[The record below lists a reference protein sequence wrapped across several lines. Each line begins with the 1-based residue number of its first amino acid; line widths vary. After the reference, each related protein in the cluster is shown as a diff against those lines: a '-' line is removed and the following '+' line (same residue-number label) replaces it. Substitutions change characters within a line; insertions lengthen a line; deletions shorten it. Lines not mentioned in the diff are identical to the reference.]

1 MAVGLGST
9 FEEVIKKINSCGD
22 VTAAGNNTF
31 TGSNVFK
38 KAVTLYT
45 DAVNGNS
52 ISATLDSYK
61 LKLFNDLG
69 GVYADLNIT
78 DDTAPYLELKTAGH
92 GKVKYTPESIIF
104 TDTYG
109 SSKTTTLKFPG
120 QGATA
125 DSIQTLATNE
135 DLDKKQPL
143 LVSGT
148 NIKTINGQS
157 ILGEG
162 DLEISGGG
170 GSGGSNGGAYAHLV
184 SFGFYRTDD
193 SDIAGWGSIMIPS
206 SSADTIVGTSVDNL
220 KTFLAKF
227 NGKFYP
233 MAIKTDGYTTT
244 PYTGIFVNPT
254 NNSLNVVASASSGG
268 NAEFTIDVYDITE
281 TVVQTSTGG
290 GGGSGSVDLEP
301 IVKGQHKLNKGEQL
315 TIQQGYTYF
324 VQCFDTSDN
333 IAEFE
338 IVGGN
343 RNGEKG
349 KFVMLL
355 SGQGD
360 NLAILQTGSIVISN
374 FVKTAVRVEAIKPAS
389 NSSYLAYYEISGYAS
404 STKTLNVGGGS
415 PDSNATVLISVAS
428 TNSYRTDPLDQ
439 LSQHKIRVRVISG
452 SLQAGDRLEI
462 CRPIAKKAYN
472 RVNGMQ
478 TNIRYRQKLKA
489 CAYKILTETDIAN
502 IAAGKNI
509 LVLTVNHSTD
519 QPNKG
524 LKYTC
529 TSNNSTFRGSAPRV
543 IRIVRP
549 TPYGQNGIMQNIQI
563 SNSVYVTRS
572 YGSNVIKGM

>member
-1 MAVGLGST
+1 MSVGLGST
-9 FEEVIKKINSCGD
+9 VEEIIKAIN
-22 VTAAGNNTF
+22 
-31 TGSNVFK
+31 
-38 KAVTLYT
+38 
-45 DAVNGNS
+45 
-52 ISATLDSYK
+52 
-61 LKLFNDLG
+61 
-69 GVYADLNIT
+69 
-78 DDTAPYLELKTAGH
+78 
-92 GKVKYTPESIIF
+92 
-104 TDTYG
+104 
-109 SSKTTTLKFPG
+109 
-120 QGATA
+120 
-125 DSIQTLATNE
+125 
-135 DLDKKQPL
+135 
-143 LVSGT
+143 
-148 NIKTINGQS
+148 
-157 ILGEG
+157 
-162 DLEISGGG
+162 SGGG
-170 GSGGSNGGAYAHLV
+170 GESSGGATYAHLV

-193 SDIAGWGSIMIPS
+193 ADIAGWGSIMIPS

-268 NAEFTIDVYDITE
+268 NAEFTIDVYNITE

-301 IVKGQHKLNKGEQL
+301 IVTGQHKLNKREQL

-374 FVKTAVRVEAIKPAS
+374 LVKTAVRVEAIKPAS

-415 PDSNATVLISVAS
+415 SDSNAPVLISVAS
-428 TNSYRTDPLDQ
+428 TNSYRIDPLDQ
-439 LSQHKIRVRVISG
+439 LSQHNIRVRVISG

-509 LVLTVNHSTD
+509 LVLTVNHSSNT
-519 QPNKG
+519 PNKG
-524 LKYTC
+524 LYYTC
-529 TSNNSTFRGSAPRV
+529 TSDNNGYGATAPRT

>member
-1 MAVGLGST
+1 MAVDLGST

-22 VTAAGNNTF
+22 VTAAGDNTF

-52 ISATLDSYK
+52 MSATLDSYK
-61 LKLFNDLG
+61 LKLLNDLG
-69 GVYADLNIT
+69 SVYADLNIT
-78 DDTAPYLELKTAGH
+78 DDTVPYLELKTAGH
-92 GKVKYTPESIIF
+92 GKVKYTSESIIF

-125 DSIQTLATNE
+125 DSIQTLATLK

-157 ILGEG
+157 ILGSG
-162 DLEISGGG
+162 NLEIS
-170 GSGGSNGGAYAHLV
+170 
-184 SFGFYRTDD
+184 
-193 SDIAGWGSIMIPS
+193 
-206 SSADTIVGTSVDNL
+206 
-220 KTFLAKF
+220 
-227 NGKFYP
+227 
-233 MAIKTDGYTTT
+233 
-244 PYTGIFVNPT
+244 
-254 NNSLNVVASASSGG
+254 
-268 NAEFTIDVYDITE
+268 
-281 TVVQTSTGG
+281 

-333 IAEFE
+333 IAELE

-374 FVKTAVRVEAIKPAS
+374 LVKTAVRVEAIKPAS

-415 PDSNATVLISVAS
+415 PDSNAPVLISISSVKNITSEAHI
-428 TNSYRTDPLDQ
+428 N
-439 LSQHKIRVRVISG
+439 VRVISG
-452 SLQAGDRLEI
+452 TLQAGDRIEL
-462 CRPIAKKAYN
+462 CKPIKKTAYN
-472 RVNGMQ
+472 RINGVK
-478 TNIRYRQKLKA
+478 TNIRKRHRLKTVVFSTITENDIQN
-489 CAYKILTETDIAN
+489 YKN
-502 IAAGKNI
+502 GKNI
-509 LVLTVNHSTD
+509 FTILLQTSGSNEKITSIDHSYTYDSSPLKSPLTV
-519 QPNKG
+519 
-524 LKYTC
+524 
-529 TSNNSTFRGSAPRV
+529 
-543 IRIVRP
+543 RIVRQ
-549 TPYGQNGIMQNIQI
+549 TKLLNSTQNIQI
-563 SNSVYVTRS
+563 SNSVYLTLNYYSQVL
-572 YGSNVIKGM
+572 KPM

>member
-1 MAVGLGST
+1 M
-9 FEEVIKKINSCGD
+9 
-22 VTAAGNNTF
+22 
-31 TGSNVFK
+31 
-38 KAVTLYT
+38 
-45 DAVNGNS
+45 
-52 ISATLDSYK
+52 
-61 LKLFNDLG
+61 
-69 GVYADLNIT
+69 
-78 DDTAPYLELKTAGH
+78 
-92 GKVKYTPESIIF
+92 
-104 TDTYG
+104 
-109 SSKTTTLKFPG
+109 
-120 QGATA
+120 
-125 DSIQTLATNE
+125 
-135 DLDKKQPL
+135 
-143 LVSGT
+143 
-148 NIKTINGQS
+148 
-157 ILGEG
+157 
-162 DLEISGGG
+162 
-170 GSGGSNGGAYAHLV
+170 
-184 SFGFYRTDD
+184 
-193 SDIAGWGSIMIPS
+193 
-206 SSADTIVGTSVDNL
+206 
-220 KTFLAKF
+220 
-227 NGKFYP
+227 
-233 MAIKTDGYTTT
+233 
-244 PYTGIFVNPT
+244 
-254 NNSLNVVASASSGG
+254 
-268 NAEFTIDVYDITE
+268 
-281 TVVQTSTGG
+281 QTSTGG

-374 FVKTAVRVEAIKPAS
+374 LVKTAVRVEAIKPAS

-415 PDSNATVLISVAS
+415 PDSNEPVLISVAS
-428 TNSYRTDPLDQ
+428 TNSYRIDPLDQ
-439 LSQHKIRVRVISG
+439 LSQHNIHVRVISG

-502 IAAGKNI
+502 IATGKNI

-529 TSNNSTFRGSAPRV
+529 TSNYSTFRGSAPRV

>member
-22 VTAAGNNTF
+22 VTAAGDNTF

-78 DDTAPYLELKTAGH
+78 DDTAPYLELKTAAH

-125 DSIQTLATNE
+125 DSIQTLATLK
-135 DLDKKQPL
+135 DLDAKQET
-143 LVSGT
+143 LVSGE

-162 DLEISGGG
+162 DLEIS
-170 GSGGSNGGAYAHLV
+170 
-184 SFGFYRTDD
+184 
-193 SDIAGWGSIMIPS
+193 
-206 SSADTIVGTSVDNL
+206 
-220 KTFLAKF
+220 
-227 NGKFYP
+227 
-233 MAIKTDGYTTT
+233 
-244 PYTGIFVNPT
+244 
-254 NNSLNVVASASSGG
+254 
-268 NAEFTIDVYDITE
+268 
-281 TVVQTSTGG
+281 

-324 VQCFDTSDN
+324 VQCFDTSEN
-333 IAEFE
+333 IAELE

-374 FVKTAVRVEAIKPAS
+374 LIKTAVKVEAIKPAS

-415 PDSNATVLISVAS
+415 PDSNEPVLISVAS

-439 LSQHKIRVRVISG
+439 LSQHNIRVRVISG

-489 CAYKILTETDIAN
+489 CAYKILTEADIAN
-502 IAAGKNI
+502 IATGKNI

-529 TSNNSTFRGSAPRV
+529 TSNYSTFRGSAPRV

>member
-22 VTAAGNNTF
+22 VTAAGDNTF

-52 ISATLDSYK
+52 MSATLDSYK
-61 LKLFNDLG
+61 LKLLNDLG
-69 GVYADLNIT
+69 SVYADLNIT
-78 DDTAPYLELKTAGH
+78 DDTVPYLELKTAGH

-125 DSIQTLATNE
+125 DSIQTLATLK

-157 ILGEG
+157 ILGSG
-162 DLEISGGG
+162 NLEIS
-170 GSGGSNGGAYAHLV
+170 
-184 SFGFYRTDD
+184 
-193 SDIAGWGSIMIPS
+193 
-206 SSADTIVGTSVDNL
+206 
-220 KTFLAKF
+220 
-227 NGKFYP
+227 
-233 MAIKTDGYTTT
+233 
-244 PYTGIFVNPT
+244 
-254 NNSLNVVASASSGG
+254 
-268 NAEFTIDVYDITE
+268 
-281 TVVQTSTGG
+281 

-333 IAEFE
+333 IAELE

-374 FVKTAVRVEAIKPAS
+374 LVKTAVRVEAIKPAS

-415 PDSNATVLISVAS
+415 PDSNAPVLISISSVKNITSEAHI
-428 TNSYRTDPLDQ
+428 N
-439 LSQHKIRVRVISG
+439 VRVISG
-452 SLQAGDRLEI
+452 TLQAGDRIEL
-462 CRPIAKKAYN
+462 CKPIKKTAYN
-472 RVNGMQ
+472 RINGVK
-478 TNIRYRQKLKA
+478 TNIRKRHRLKTVVFSTITENDIQN
-489 CAYKILTETDIAN
+489 YKN
-502 IAAGKNI
+502 GKNI
-509 LVLTVNHSTD
+509 FTIILQTSGSNEKITSIDHSYTYDSSPLKSPLTV
-519 QPNKG
+519 
-524 LKYTC
+524 
-529 TSNNSTFRGSAPRV
+529 
-543 IRIVRP
+543 RIVRK
-549 TPYGQNGIMQNIQI
+549 TELLNSTQNIQI
-563 SNSVYVTRS
+563 SNSVYLTLNYYSQVL
-572 YGSNVIKGM
+572 KPM

>member
-22 VTAAGNNTF
+22 VTVAGNNTF
-31 TGSNVFK
+31 TGNNTFKGDIKFGNNAGFGVLAPASGGLRGEENNSMQFDFYKSQILFKDSRHSNYGTTLQANMAVGYGTTN
-38 KAVTLYT
+38 AIVTLP
-45 DAVNGNS
+45 A
-52 ISATLDSYK
+52 
-61 LKLFNDLG
+61 
-69 GVYADLNIT
+69 
-78 DDTAPYLELKTAGH
+78 KTC
-92 GKVKYTPESIIF
+92 S
-104 TDTYG
+104 
-109 SSKTTTLKFPG
+109 
-120 QGATA
+120 
-125 DSIQTLATNE
+125 LAAAE

-193 SDIAGWGSIMIPS
+193 SDIAGCGSIMIPS
-206 SSADTIVGTSVDNL
+206 ASAAAIVGTSVDNL

-290 GGGSGSVDLEP
+290 GGGSGSNEP
-301 IVKGQHKLNKGEQL
+301 
-315 TIQQGYTYF
+315 
-324 VQCFDTSDN
+324 
-333 IAEFE
+333 
-338 IVGGN
+338 
-343 RNGEKG
+343 
-349 KFVMLL
+349 
-355 SGQGD
+355 
-360 NLAILQTGSIVISN
+360 
-374 FVKTAVRVEAIKPAS
+374 
-389 NSSYLAYYEISGYAS
+389 
-404 STKTLNVGGGS
+404 
-415 PDSNATVLISVAS
+415 VLISVAS
-428 TNSYRTDPLDQ
+428 TNSYRIDPLDQ
-439 LSQHKIRVRVISG
+439 LSQHNIRVRVISG
-452 SLQAGDRLEI
+452 TLQAGDRLEI

-472 RVNGMQ
+472 LVNGVKK
-478 TNIRYRQKLKA
+478 NVRWKQKLKA

-509 LVLTVNHSTD
+509 LVLTVNHSSNT
-519 QPNKG
+519 PNKG
-524 LKYTC
+524 LYYTC
-529 TSNNSTFRGSAPRV
+529 TSDNNGYGATAPRT

>member
-1 MAVGLGST
+1 MSVGLGST
-9 FEEVIKKINSCGD
+9 VEEIIKAIN
-22 VTAAGNNTF
+22 
-31 TGSNVFK
+31 
-38 KAVTLYT
+38 
-45 DAVNGNS
+45 
-52 ISATLDSYK
+52 
-61 LKLFNDLG
+61 
-69 GVYADLNIT
+69 
-78 DDTAPYLELKTAGH
+78 
-92 GKVKYTPESIIF
+92 
-104 TDTYG
+104 
-109 SSKTTTLKFPG
+109 
-120 QGATA
+120 
-125 DSIQTLATNE
+125 
-135 DLDKKQPL
+135 
-143 LVSGT
+143 
-148 NIKTINGQS
+148 
-157 ILGEG
+157 
-162 DLEISGGG
+162 SGGG
-170 GSGGSNGGAYAHLV
+170 GESSGGATYAHLV

-193 SDIAGWGSIMIPS
+193 ADIAGRGSIMIPS

-374 FVKTAVRVEAIKPAS
+374 LVKTAVRVEAIKPAS

-404 STKTLNVGGGS
+404 STKTLNVGGGGS
-415 PDSNATVLISVAS
+415 DSNEPVLISISSVKNITSEAHI
-428 TNSYRTDPLDQ
+428 N
-439 LSQHKIRVRVISG
+439 VRVISG
-452 SLQAGDRLEI
+452 TLQAGDRIEL
-462 CRPIAKKAYN
+462 CKPIKKTAYN
-472 RVNGMQ
+472 RIHGVK
-478 TNIRYRQKLKA
+478 TNIRKRHRLKTVVFSTITENDIQN
-489 CAYKILTETDIAN
+489 YKN
-502 IAAGKNI
+502 GKNI
-509 LVLTVNHSTD
+509 FTILLQTSGSNQKISSIDHSYTYSSSPLKSPLTV
-519 QPNKG
+519 
-524 LKYTC
+524 
-529 TSNNSTFRGSAPRV
+529 
-543 IRIVRP
+543 RIVRR
-549 TPYGQNGIMQNIQI
+549 TELLNSTQNIQI
-563 SNSVYVTRS
+563 SNSVYLTLNYYSRVL
-572 YGSNVIKGM
+572 KPM

>member
-1 MAVGLGST
+1 MQFDFYKSQILFKDSRHSDYGTTLQANMAVGYGT
-9 FEEVIKKINSCGD
+9 TNVI
-22 VTAAGNNTF
+22 
-31 TGSNVFK
+31 
-38 KAVTLYT
+38 VTLP
-45 DAVNGNS
+45 A
-52 ISATLDSYK
+52 
-61 LKLFNDLG
+61 
-69 GVYADLNIT
+69 
-78 DDTAPYLELKTAGH
+78 KTC
-92 GKVKYTPESIIF
+92 S
-104 TDTYG
+104 
-109 SSKTTTLKFPG
+109 
-120 QGATA
+120 
-125 DSIQTLATNE
+125 LAAAE

-143 LVSGT
+143 LVSGK
-148 NIKTINGQS
+148 NVKTINGQS

-170 GSGGSNGGAYAHLV
+170 SGGSSAGAYAHLV

-193 SDIAGWGSIMIPS
+193 ADIAGWGSIMIPS
-206 SSADTIVGTSVDNL
+206 ASAAAIVGTSVDNL

-290 GGGSGSVDLEP
+290 GGGGSG
-301 IVKGQHKLNKGEQL
+301 
-315 TIQQGYTYF
+315 
-324 VQCFDTSDN
+324 
-333 IAEFE
+333 
-338 IVGGN
+338 
-343 RNGEKG
+343 
-349 KFVMLL
+349 
-355 SGQGD
+355 
-360 NLAILQTGSIVISN
+360 
-374 FVKTAVRVEAIKPAS
+374 
-389 NSSYLAYYEISGYAS
+389 
-404 STKTLNVGGGS
+404 
-415 PDSNATVLISVAS
+415 SNATVLISVAS
-428 TNSYRTDPLDQ
+428 TNSYRIDPQDQ

-489 CAYKILTETDIAN
+489 FAYKIITEADIAN
-502 IAAGKNI
+502 IATGRNI

-529 TSNNSTFRGSAPRV
+529 TSNNSTFHGSAPRA

-549 TPYGQNGIMQNIQI
+549 TPYGQGAVLQNIQI
-563 SNSVYVTRS
+563 SNSVYLTRNF
-572 YGSNVIKGM
+572 GTCVIKGM

>member
-22 VTAAGNNTF
+22 VTAAGDNTF

-52 ISATLDSYK
+52 MSATLDSYK
-61 LKLFNDLG
+61 LKLLNDLG
-69 GVYADLNIT
+69 SVYAYLSIT
-78 DDTAPYLELKTAGH
+78 DDTAPYLELKTALH

-125 DSIQTLATNE
+125 DSIQTLATLK

-162 DLEISGGG
+162 DLEIS
-170 GSGGSNGGAYAHLV
+170 
-184 SFGFYRTDD
+184 
-193 SDIAGWGSIMIPS
+193 
-206 SSADTIVGTSVDNL
+206 
-220 KTFLAKF
+220 
-227 NGKFYP
+227 
-233 MAIKTDGYTTT
+233 
-244 PYTGIFVNPT
+244 
-254 NNSLNVVASASSGG
+254 
-268 NAEFTIDVYDITE
+268 
-281 TVVQTSTGG
+281 G

-324 VQCFDTSDN
+324 VQCFDTSEN
-333 IAEFE
+333 IAELE

-374 FVKTAVRVEAIKPAS
+374 LVKTAVRVEAIKPAS

-415 PDSNATVLISVAS
+415 SDSNEPVLISVAS
-428 TNSYRTDPLDQ
+428 TNSYRIDPLDQ
-439 LSQHKIRVRVISG
+439 LSQHNIRVRVISG
-452 SLQAGDRLEI
+452 NLQAGDRLEI

-509 LVLTVNHSTD
+509 LVLTVNHSSNT
-519 QPNKG
+519 PNKG

>member
-22 VTAAGNNTF
+22 VTAAGDNTF

-52 ISATLDSYK
+52 MSATLDSYK
-61 LKLFNDLG
+61 LKLLNDLG
-69 GVYADLNIT
+69 SVYADLNIT
-78 DDTAPYLELKTAGH
+78 DDTVPYLELKTAGH
-92 GKVKYTPESIIF
+92 GKVKYTSESIIF

-125 DSIQTLATNE
+125 DSIQTLATLK

-157 ILGEG
+157 ILGSG
-162 DLEISGGG
+162 NLEIS
-170 GSGGSNGGAYAHLV
+170 
-184 SFGFYRTDD
+184 
-193 SDIAGWGSIMIPS
+193 
-206 SSADTIVGTSVDNL
+206 
-220 KTFLAKF
+220 
-227 NGKFYP
+227 
-233 MAIKTDGYTTT
+233 
-244 PYTGIFVNPT
+244 
-254 NNSLNVVASASSGG
+254 
-268 NAEFTIDVYDITE
+268 
-281 TVVQTSTGG
+281 

-333 IAEFE
+333 IAELE

-374 FVKTAVRVEAIKPAS
+374 LVKTAVRVEAIKPAS

-415 PDSNATVLISVAS
+415 PDSNAPVLISISSVKNITSEAHI
-428 TNSYRTDPLDQ
+428 N
-439 LSQHKIRVRVISG
+439 VRVISG
-452 SLQAGDRLEI
+452 TLQAGDRIEL
-462 CRPIAKKAYN
+462 CKPIKKTAYN
-472 RVNGMQ
+472 RINGVK
-478 TNIRYRQKLKA
+478 TNIRKRHRLKTVVFSTITENDIQN
-489 CAYKILTETDIAN
+489 YKN
-502 IAAGKNI
+502 GKNI
-509 LVLTVNHSTD
+509 FTILLQTSGSNEKITSIDHSYTYDSSPLKSPLTV
-519 QPNKG
+519 
-524 LKYTC
+524 
-529 TSNNSTFRGSAPRV
+529 
-543 IRIVRP
+543 RIVRQ
-549 TPYGQNGIMQNIQI
+549 TKLLNSTQNIQI
-563 SNSVYVTRS
+563 SNSVYLTLNYYSQVL
-572 YGSNVIKGM
+572 KPM

>member
-1 MAVGLGST
+1 MAIGLGST
-9 FEEVIKKINSCGD
+9 VEELVKEINSKD
-22 VTAAGNNTF
+22 VTSAGNNKFTGNNTF
-31 TGSNVFK
+31 TKGIAVYGSNSPPLPN
-38 KAVTLYT
+38 TLYKVDKDGFVVIT
-45 DAVNGNS
+45 GS
-52 ISATLDSYK
+52 G
-61 LKLFNDLG
+61 LFN
-69 GVYADLNIT
+69 YN
-78 DDTAPYLELKTAGH
+78 
-92 GKVKYTPESIIF
+92 KVKFKLDPTATTAKEYTI
-104 TDTYG
+104 
-109 SSKTTTLKFPG
+109 
-120 QGATA
+120 
-125 DSIQTLATNE
+125 ATNE
-135 DLDKKQPL
+135 DLDKKQPT

-170 GSGGSNGGAYAHLV
+170 GS
-184 SFGFYRTDD
+184 
-193 SDIAGWGSIMIPS
+193 
-206 SSADTIVGTSVDNL
+206 
-220 KTFLAKF
+220 
-227 NGKFYP
+227 
-233 MAIKTDGYTTT
+233 
-244 PYTGIFVNPT
+244 
-254 NNSLNVVASASSGG
+254 
-268 NAEFTIDVYDITE
+268 
-281 TVVQTSTGG
+281 
-290 GGGSGSVDLEP
+290 SGSVDLEP

-374 FVKTAVRVEAIKPAS
+374 LIKTAVRVEAIKPAS

-415 PDSNATVLISVAS
+415 PDSNEPVLISVAS
-428 TNSYRTDPLDQ
+428 TNSYRIDPLDQ
-439 LSQHKIRVRVISG
+439 LSQHNIRVRVISG
-452 SLQAGDRLEI
+452 TLQVGDRLEI

-502 IAAGKNI
+502 IATGKNI

>member
-1 MAVGLGST
+1 MSVGLGST
-9 FEEVIKKINSCGD
+9 VEEIIKAIN
-22 VTAAGNNTF
+22 
-31 TGSNVFK
+31 
-38 KAVTLYT
+38 
-45 DAVNGNS
+45 
-52 ISATLDSYK
+52 
-61 LKLFNDLG
+61 
-69 GVYADLNIT
+69 
-78 DDTAPYLELKTAGH
+78 
-92 GKVKYTPESIIF
+92 
-104 TDTYG
+104 
-109 SSKTTTLKFPG
+109 
-120 QGATA
+120 
-125 DSIQTLATNE
+125 
-135 DLDKKQPL
+135 
-143 LVSGT
+143 
-148 NIKTINGQS
+148 
-157 ILGEG
+157 
-162 DLEISGGG
+162 SGGG
-170 GSGGSNGGAYAHLV
+170 GESSGGATYAHLV

-193 SDIAGWGSIMIPS
+193 ADIAGWGSIMIPS

-374 FVKTAVRVEAIKPAS
+374 LVKTAVRVEAIKPAS

-415 PDSNATVLISVAS
+415 PDSNEPVLISVAS
-428 TNSYRTDPLDQ
+428 TNSYRIDPLDQ
-439 LSQHKIRVRVISG
+439 LSQHNIRVRVISG

-462 CRPIAKKAYN
+462 CRPIAKKSYN
-472 RVNGMQ
+472 LVNGVKK
-478 TNIRYRQKLKA
+478 NVRWKQKLKA
-489 CAYKILTETDIAN
+489 CAHKILTETDIAN

-509 LVLTVNHSTD
+509 LVLTVNHSSNT
-519 QPNKG
+519 PNKG
-524 LKYTC
+524 LYYTC
-529 TSNNSTFRGSAPRV
+529 TSDNNGYGATAPRT

>member
-9 FEEVIKKINSCGD
+9 VEDLVKEINSKD
-22 VTAAGNNTF
+22 VTSAGNNKFTGNNTF
-31 TGSNVFK
+31 TKGIAVYGSNSPPLPN
-38 KAVTLYT
+38 TLYKVDKDGFVVIT
-45 DAVNGNS
+45 GS
-52 ISATLDSYK
+52 G
-61 LKLFNDLG
+61 LFN
-69 GVYADLNIT
+69 YN
-78 DDTAPYLELKTAGH
+78 
-92 GKVKYTPESIIF
+92 KVKFKLDPTATTAKEYTI
-104 TDTYG
+104 
-109 SSKTTTLKFPG
+109 
-120 QGATA
+120 
-125 DSIQTLATNE
+125 ATNE

-193 SDIAGWGSIMIPS
+193 SDIAGLGSIMIPS
-206 SSADTIVGTSVDNL
+206 ASAAAIVGTSVDNL

-290 GGGSGSVDLEP
+290 SGGGSGSVDLEP

-333 IAEFE
+333 IAELE

-374 FVKTAVRVEAIKPAS
+374 LVKTAVRVEAIKPAS

-415 PDSNATVLISVAS
+415 SDSNATVLISVAS
-428 TNSYRTDPLDQ
+428 TNSFRTDPQAQ
-439 LSQHKIRVRVISG
+439 LSEHNIRVRVISG
-452 SLQAGDRLEI
+452 TLQAGDRLEI
-462 CRPIAKKAYN
+462 CRPIAKKSYN
-472 RVNGMQ
+472 LVNGVKK
-478 TNIRYRQKLKA
+478 NVRWKQKLKA
-489 CAYKILTETDIAN
+489 CAHKILTETDIAN

-509 LVLTVNHSTD
+509 LVLTVNHSSNT
-519 QPNKG
+519 PNKG
-524 LKYTC
+524 LYYTC
-529 TSNNSTFRGSAPRV
+529 TRDNNGYGATAPRT

>member
-1 MAVGLGST
+1 MSVGLGST
-9 FEEVIKKINSCGD
+9 VEEIIKAIN
-22 VTAAGNNTF
+22 
-31 TGSNVFK
+31 
-38 KAVTLYT
+38 
-45 DAVNGNS
+45 
-52 ISATLDSYK
+52 
-61 LKLFNDLG
+61 
-69 GVYADLNIT
+69 
-78 DDTAPYLELKTAGH
+78 
-92 GKVKYTPESIIF
+92 
-104 TDTYG
+104 
-109 SSKTTTLKFPG
+109 
-120 QGATA
+120 
-125 DSIQTLATNE
+125 
-135 DLDKKQPL
+135 
-143 LVSGT
+143 
-148 NIKTINGQS
+148 
-157 ILGEG
+157 
-162 DLEISGGG
+162 SGGG
-170 GSGGSNGGAYAHLV
+170 GESSGGATYAHLV

-193 SDIAGWGSIMIPS
+193 ADIAGRGSIMIPS

-315 TIQQGYTYF
+315 IIQQGYTYF

-333 IAEFE
+333 IAELE

-374 FVKTAVRVEAIKPAS
+374 LVKTAVRVEAIKPAS

-415 PDSNATVLISVAS
+415 PDSNEPVLISVAS
-428 TNSYRTDPLDQ
+428 TNSYRIDPLDQ
-439 LSQHKIRVRVISG
+439 LSQHNIRVRIISG

-502 IAAGKNI
+502 IATGKNI

-529 TSNNSTFRGSAPRV
+529 TSNYSTFRGSAPRV